1 MDALTPRDPL
11 TDHQAAQAALGRD
24 PIMAALIER
33 YGDLPVLLP
42 APDPFARLIRS
53 VVGQQLSVK
62 AAHSI
67 YARLEERLGTVD
79 AAALLTASPDEL
91 RALGLSWAKVASVHD
106 IARASAEGQ
115 VDFAGLASHSDE
127 ALLAELL
134 PLRGVGRWTAEMF
147 MMSALA
153 HPDVFSFGDLA
164 LRKGLERHYP
174 GQDHAAVVQ
183 AWSPYRSLAARYL
196 WADQNA
202 NPNI

>member
-1 MDALTPRDPL
+1 MNPTLP
-11 TDHQAAQAALGRD
+11 AAYAHLGRD
-24 PIMAALIER
+24 PVMAGLIAR
-33 YGDLPVLLP
+33 YGDLPSLEV

-62 AAHSI
+62 AARSI
-67 YARLEERLGTVD
+67 YGRLE
-79 AAALLTASPDEL
+79 AALGEVTAPALLATTPDEL
-91 RALGLSWAKVASVHD
+91 RALGLSWAKVRSVQD
-106 IARASAEGQ
+106 IARAAAEDQ
-115 VDFAGLASHSDE
+115 VDFAALAGQPES
-127 ALLAELL
+127 LILAELL

-147 MMSALA
+147 MMFALG

-183 AWSPYRSLAARYL
+183 AWSPHRTLAARYL

-202 NPNI
+202 APGI

>member
-1 MDALTPRDPL
+1 MSVPL
-11 TDHQAAQAALGRD
+11 TDHCAALQHLGRD
-24 PIMAALIER
+24 PVMAALIAEH
-33 YGDLPVLLP
+33 GDLLVLAPVS
-42 APDPFARLIRS
+42 DPFARLIRS

-62 AAHSI
+62 AARSI
-67 YARLEERLGTVD
+67 YTRLEERLGVVD
-79 AAALLTASPDEL
+79 AASLLAASPDEL
-91 RALGLSWAKVASVHD
+91 RALGLSWAKVASVQD

-115 VDFAGLASHSDE
+115 VDFAALAGHSDE
-127 ALLAELL
+127 QLMAELL

-147 MMSALA
+147 MMFALA

-183 AWSPYRSLAARYL
+183 GWAPYRTLAARYL

-202 NPNI
+202 NPGIAAAPL

>member
-1 MDALTPRDPL
+1 MAAPLPNHRDALRQLSRDPV
-11 TDHQAAQAALGRD
+11 
-24 PIMAALIER
+24 MAALIR
-33 YGDLPVLLP
+33 DYGDLPVL
-42 APDPFARLIRS
+42 APVADPFARLIRS

-62 AAHSI
+62 AARSI

-79 AAALLTASPDEL
+79 AAALLAASPDEL
-91 RALGLSWAKVASVHD
+91 RALGLSWAKVASVQD
-106 IARASAEGQ
+106 IARAAAEGR
-115 VDFAGLASHSDE
+115 VDFAGLAAHSDE
-127 ALLAELL
+127 QLLAELL

-147 MMSALA
+147 MMFALA

-183 AWSPYRSLAARYL
+183 GWSPYRTLAARLL

-202 NPNI
+202 NPGI